1 MSERRFDFTGP
12 EHPENDLSTDADFT
26 NMPRPEPQSA
36 DELADQPD
44 PVRVAELNKQST
56 RQAVKFTLVIVAIS
70 FAVALGLVL
79 AFRLIGGPEC
89 VAGEAIWFCS
99 TTQRVIW
106 IIAVSIT
113 PIVGMLGS
121 GLILVRK
128 LRSYLRWRPWMGAFW
143 VMVPHCMFWM
153 LQTLLELSNVL
164 NS

>member
-12 EHPENDLSTDADFT
+12 DHPEHDLSTDADFT
-26 NMPRPEPQSA
+26 NLPRPAPHSA

-44 PVRVAELNKQST
+44 PAHVAELNKKST
-56 RQAVKFTLVIVAIS
+56 RQAIMFTLIIIAVS
-70 FAVALGLVL
+70 FTVALGLVV

-89 VAGEAIWFCS
+89 TAGEAVWFCS
-99 TTQRVIW
+99 TTQRIIW
-106 IIAVSIT
+106 IITVSVT

-121 GLILVRK
+121 GMILVRK